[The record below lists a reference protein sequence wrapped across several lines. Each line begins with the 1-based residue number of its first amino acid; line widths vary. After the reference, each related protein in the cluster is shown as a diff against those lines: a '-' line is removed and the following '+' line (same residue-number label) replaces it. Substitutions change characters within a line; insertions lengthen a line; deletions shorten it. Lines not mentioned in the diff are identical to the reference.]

1 MHILTNLLP
10 LLQFIA
16 TEPDIWHP
24 TQIYCYECECE
35 FFPEI
40 KRRKNSNDFEEA
52 TEAVTFVY
60 VNIVTGSRF
69 AIIKIRDLHS
79 VFIRLFSGML
89 IWAWKGLLVWG
100 KVSFVCF
107 FVPFCLFEFSSQRP
121 YQMFQRISHG
131 KKKKKDASL
140 VWSFLSYHSA
150 IEWKKRQERAT
161 CWSVNWHLLQQLI
174 SRSLTFLE
182 KSFLLLNLSC

>member
-24 TQIYCYECECE
+24 TQIYCCECECE

-79 VFIRLFSGML
+79 VFIRLFFRNANMGMKRTISL
-89 IWAWKGLLVWG
+89 GG
-100 KVSFVCF
+100 KSHLFAFLFHFV
-107 FVPFCLFEFSSQRP
+107 FSSSLHRDLIKCFRESP
-121 YQMFQRISHG
+121 ME
-131 KKKKKDASL
+131 KKKMMP
-140 VWSFLSYHSA
+140 VWFGPFFPITLP
-150 IEWKKRQERAT
+150 
-161 CWSVNWHLLQQLI
+161 
-174 SRSLTFLE
+174 
-182 KSFLLLNLSC
+182 